1 MPSKVINSFDMACG
15 DYKLH
20 VTWNGHESNREEPEP
35 APTAADIPTRPMRSW
50 FVAVTGI
57 RAQSR
62 ESPTGYGFLPPYHP
76 ALSHTFCPF
85 SWKRL
90 GSVYNLLF
98 SKQTKQTNINRRKK
112 KKPLSFARWDLPP
125 VLGSYIWTM
134 RRGIVPQNR
143 IIASCSPVTLERV
156 NSSSLPFPITG
167 SSRSFPNS
175 SWVQENAVP
184 SPGDGEQI
192 YLWTP
197 TWNSLSTQHFGA
209 LESALHVSVD
219 TLEHCYSC
227 STSPSKWH
235 YVSQSVSSE

>member
-1 MPSKVINSFDMACG
+1 MDMRATTRNQSQLLLLLTSLQGLCTGGLWLSQVSGLRAGNHPLAMDSCPHTTQPFRTPS
-15 DYKLH
+15 
-20 VTWNGHESNREEPEP
+20 
-35 APTAADIPTRPMRSW
+35 
-50 FVAVTGI
+50 
-57 RAQSR
+57 
-62 ESPTGYGFLPPYHP
+62 
-76 ALSHTFCPF
+76 ALSTGRGRVQFIISF
-85 SWKRL
+85 LTNKQ
-90 GSVYNLLF
+90 N
-98 SKQTKQTNINRRKK
+98 KQTSTEEKK
-112 KKPLSFARWDLPP
+112 KKPLSFAGWDLPP
-125 VLGSYIWTM
+125 KLGSYIWTM

-143 IIASCSPVTLERV
+143 IIASCSPVTLERIRV

-192 YLWTP
+192 CLWTP

-219 TLEHCYSC
+219 TQDHCYSC

-235 YVSQSVSSE
+235 YVSQSVSAE